1 MARPQTKQEEPER
14 GRRAAPKRGINP
26 LIPLVV
32 VVVILGGGVMAVVA
46 GSGKKP
52 VEAPKPVASNKP
64 KPFDD
69 LPPEQPPSKKAGSS
83 SSGRTFIA
91 AAPDGLESDANWQKA
106 ILIAN
111 EGSKLYDEAVAAKT
125 DGNTALLNQKGAAAR
140 TKLNDAFDMTAMWE
154 EELFTK
160 YGDANPE
167 VRRIVKTRTEWM
179 DKVRWLHKSIA
190 R

>member
-1 MARPQTKQEEPER
+1 MARPQQKQEEPER
-14 GRRAAPKRGINP
+14 GRRAAPKRGMNP

-52 VEAPKPVASNKP
+52 AEAPKPVASNKP

-83 SSGRTFIA
+83 SGRTFIA
-91 AAPDGLESDANWQKA
+91 DAPDGLESDANWQKA

-111 EGSKLYDEAVAAKT
+111 EGAKLYDEAVAAKT
-125 DGNTALLNQKGAAAR
+125 GGNTALLNQKGAAAR

>member
-1 MARPQTKQEEPER
+1 MARPQHKQEEPER
-14 GRRAAPKRGINP
+14 GRRAAPKRGMSP

-32 VVVILGGGVMAVVA
+32 VIVILGGGVMAVVA
-46 GSGKKP
+46 GSGKQP
-52 VEAPKPVASNKP
+52 EQAPQPAASKKP

-69 LPPEQPPSKKAGSS
+69 LPPELPPSKKAGSS
-83 SSGRTFIA
+83 GNGRSFIA
-91 AAPDGLESDANWQKA
+91 DAPDGLEKDANWQKA

-111 EGSKLYDEAVAAKT
+111 EGAKLYDEAVAAKT
-125 DGNTALLNQKGAAAR
+125 AGDTALLNHKGAAAR

-167 VRRIVKTRTEWM
+167 VRRIVKTRSDWM